1 MAKKDANSDGRKIV
15 VRNRKARHDFKIEDT
30 FEAGMALN
38 GPEVKSLRAGKANL
52 QDSYCSVIA
61 GEVYLNNC
69 HISPYNQASYF
80 NADPVRPRK
89 LLLHKREIAQL
100 DKAVRQKGNTIIPL
114 SIYFRNRVAKVEIG
128 IARGKKLYDKRADI
142 ADRDSKRRLKRIK
155 DEHR

>member
-1 MAKKDANSDGRKIV
+1 LAGKDPKPDGRKIV
-15 VRNRKARHDFKIEDT
+15 VRNRKARHDYRIEDT
-30 FEAGMALN
+30 FEAGMSLT

-52 QDSYCSVIA
+52 QDSYCSVNA

-69 HISPYNQASYF
+69 HISPYNEASYF
-80 NADPVRPRK
+80 NVDPIRPRK

-100 DKAVRQKGNTIIPL
+100 DKAIRLKGNTIVPL

-155 DEHR
+155 DDHR